1 MALMATVHWLFDRY
15 LLSITD
21 DFKLLKAE
29 HRIPREIEALLD
41 RNSGK
46 INLPLRPADWP
57 HLVYLKKHRDIFLA
71 INGTVS

>member
-1 MALMATVHWLFDRY
+1 
-15 LLSITD
+15 
-21 DFKLLKAE
+21 LKAE